1 MAKKRKEGR
10 EEGKERKVL
19 VFCFPGKFPKVRR
32 HFPGKFI
39 VREDCYLGGC
49 VLGPVWYHASVS
61 NSLYIISILFFYF
74 FIWIDFALFCA
85 IAIEITEK
93 GHGFSC
99 FKRIIFYF
107 FCSGL
112 T

>member
-49 VLGPVWYHASVS
+49 VLGPVWYHASIS
-61 NSLYIISILFFYF
+61 NGLYIISILFFIFLFGLILLCFVLLLLKLQRRGMGFLALSGLF
-74 FIWIDFALFCA
+74 FIFFA
-85 IAIEITEK
+85 
-93 GHGFSC
+93 GV
-99 FKRIIFYF
+99 
-107 FCSGL
+107 
-112 T
+112 